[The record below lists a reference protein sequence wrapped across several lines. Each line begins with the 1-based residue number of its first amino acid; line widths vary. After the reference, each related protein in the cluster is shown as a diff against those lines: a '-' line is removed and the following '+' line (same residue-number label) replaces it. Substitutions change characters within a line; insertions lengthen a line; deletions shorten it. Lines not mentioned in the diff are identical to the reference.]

1 MTENVQIRRRGATE
15 RGVKDFPRTSGGE
28 FAAARR
34 PPPVAGPAS
43 GHPPTVAH
51 RAGRQGRTRHVA
63 ARAAP
68 AVGEDSVIVRE
79 ADMAVEGAGPA
90 RPRHRAD
97 AWAARLLTFSAGA
110 VNALGFLALGGV
122 FTSVVTANSALTGV
136 ALGGA
141 ETTLGVRA
149 ALAVVCY
156 VLGAAAGSWTAA
168 RAHRGGRSRPAGFLL
183 LELLLLWS
191 VAGWWLAA
199 DGGPDAGQGTAV
211 LGMLAA
217 AMGCQNAGVRL
228 TMGARAPTA
237 YLTGLLTGAVAE
249 ALTARRVH
257 WQALGNTTL
266 LIVGATA
273 ATLLERS
280 LHGAAP
286 LLPALLVTAAW
297 ATVRAAPRPGNA
309 ARPPA
314 PHRPPA

>member
-1 MTENVQIRRRGATE
+1 M
-15 RGVKDFPRTSGGE
+15 
-28 FAAARR
+28 
-34 PPPVAGPAS
+34 
-43 GHPPTVAH
+43 
-51 RAGRQGRTRHVA
+51 
-63 ARAAP
+63 
-68 AVGEDSVIVRE
+68 
-79 ADMAVEGAGPA
+79 
-90 RPRHRAD
+90 
-97 AWAARLLTFSAGA
+97 
-110 VNALGFLALGGV
+110 
-122 FTSVVTANSALTGV
+122 VTANSALTGV

-149 ALAVVCY
+149 ALAVLCY

-168 RAHRGGRSRPAGFLL
+168 RGHRGGRSRPAGFLL

-211 LGMLAA
+211 LGTPA
-217 AMGCQNAGVRL
+217 AMGCQNAGARR

-266 LIVGATA
+266 LIVGAPA

-297 ATVRAAPRPGNA
+297 ATVRAAPRPGDA

>member
-1 MTENVQIRRRGATE
+1 MAVEE
-15 RGVKDFPRTSGGE
+15 
-28 FAAARR
+28 
-34 PPPVAGPAS
+34 AGPA
-43 GHPPTVAH
+43 G
-51 RAGRQGRTRHVA
+51 
-63 ARAAP
+63 
-68 AVGEDSVIVRE
+68 
-79 ADMAVEGAGPA
+79 
-90 RPRHRAD
+90 PRHRAD

-149 ALAVVCY
+149 ALAVLCY

-211 LGMLAA
+211 LGTLAA

-249 ALTARRVH
+249 AVTARRVH
-257 WQALGNTTL
+257 WQALGSTTL